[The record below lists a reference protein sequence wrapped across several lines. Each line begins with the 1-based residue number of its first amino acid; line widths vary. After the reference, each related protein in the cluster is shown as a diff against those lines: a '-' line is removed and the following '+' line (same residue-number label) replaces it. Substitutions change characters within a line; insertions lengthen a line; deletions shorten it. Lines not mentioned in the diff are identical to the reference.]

1 MKILKWVLVVVVVLG
16 LLGFFF
22 GMPYMRE
29 QTKKNS
35 PEKTATYA
43 KNGLD
48 LSVHYSSPFKKGRV
62 IFGELVPYNT
72 VWRTG
77 ANEPTTFTTATDL
90 RVMGKV
96 LPAGTYSLWTIPG
109 EQQWSV
115 VFNKESPRLGRYAVE
130 RREGYR
136 QGCHQGRCTG
146 GSARFHSRPT
156 YRIVHDR
163 IRRLRPVEHEFI
175 LGSDQDYRSLEQL
188 NLETHRHSNRG
199 NISRIREKKTFTLRG
214 GIAERNPVR

>member
-1 MKILKWVLVVVVVLG
+1 MKILKWILVVVVVLG

-115 VFNKESPRLGRYAVE
+115 IFNKEVPDWGVTLLSGGKDTTRDTAQDAV
-130 RREGYR
+130 
-136 QGCHQGRCTG
+136 Q
-146 GSARFHSRPT
+146 
-156 YRIVHDR
+156 
-163 IRRLRPVEHEFI
+163 VEVPSSSVAQPIESFTIEFE
-175 LGSDQDYRSLEQL
+175 DYGQL
-188 NLETHRHSNRG
+188 NMSLSWDQTKITVPLSN
-199 NISRIREKKTFTLRG
+199 
-214 GIAERNPVR
+214 